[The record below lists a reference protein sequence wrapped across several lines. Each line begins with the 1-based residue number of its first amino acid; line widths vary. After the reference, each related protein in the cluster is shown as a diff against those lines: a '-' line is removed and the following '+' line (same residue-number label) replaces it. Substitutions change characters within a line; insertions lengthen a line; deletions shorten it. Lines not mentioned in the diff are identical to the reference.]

1 MAEEA
6 LEIDPDYL
14 FFLDSDTIPPA
25 NAVKIMLRH
34 RQPVVS
40 ALYPDKSERWNAWV
54 EKDGDIVNIKE
65 LTDPRG
71 RLLTVD
77 YTGFGCMLIDARV
90 FERLS
95 KPWFEYEYDRRKNPD
110 GFSED
115 QYFCNKVQEE
125 LGFEVLLE
133 GKILCRHRFTGA
145 LQSPKE
151 ITHLGV

>member
-1 MAEEA
+1 M
-6 LEIDPDYL
+6 
-14 FFLDSDTIPPA
+14 
-25 NAVKIMLRH
+25 
-34 RQPVVS
+34 
-40 ALYPDKSERWNAWV
+40 
-54 EKDGDIVNIKE
+54 
-65 LTDPRG
+65 
-71 RLLTVD
+71 LTVD

-133 GKILCRHRFTGA
+133 GRILCRHCWTGA
-145 LQSPKE
+145 LEGPKSV
-151 ITHLGV
+151 TQLGV